1 MAPDAM
7 TTAPIVGAGSGPG
20 SRRGAAGPDPAG
32 EPDAIADA
40 IPHLAGQPRGARSH
54 EIDLGPWTERS

>member
-20 SRRGAAGPDPAG
+20 GRRGDACPDLSQQ
-32 EPDAIADA
+32 PDAIADA
-40 IPHLAGQPRGARSH
+40 IPHPAGQPRGARSH
-54 EIDLGPWTERS
+54 EIDLRPWTERS